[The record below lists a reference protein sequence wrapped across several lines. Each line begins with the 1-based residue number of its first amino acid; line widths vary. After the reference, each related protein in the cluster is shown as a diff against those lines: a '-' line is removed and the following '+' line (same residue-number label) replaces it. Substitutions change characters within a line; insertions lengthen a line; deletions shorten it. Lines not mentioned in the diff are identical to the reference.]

1 MATTV
6 VAPVGNSIALA
17 QKYLPLIDEVY
28 KAASKTAILDTAND
42 RVRWIGADTVKMLAL
57 SELGMGDYSRNA
69 GFVPGDTTATWETFQ
84 ITQDRGRSYQIDVM
98 DNDETLGQIVGNLL
112 GEVERI
118 HIVPEL
124 DAYRFAKMAGTAG
137 IDGATGDITVGTTNV
152 KTLISAAEASMTNN
166 EVPEDGRILFI
177 SPRCK
182 DALKG
187 NIERRIINSE
197 ANVSYEV
204 EYFDNMRVITVP
216 QNRFCTSIT
225 LAQPSA
231 HDGAGGYTPGGKR
244 INFMIVHPSAVM
256 QVVKHV
262 APRLFSPA
270 QNIEADAWRLNYRI
284 YHDCFVLPNKKK
296 GIYLYSDST
305 ASN

>member
-6 VAPVGNSIALA
+6 VAPVSNSIALVT
-17 QKYLPLIDEVY
+17 KYLPLIDEVY
-28 KAASKTAILDTAND
+28 KAASKTAVLDTANE
-42 RVRWIGADTVKMLAL
+42 RVRWIGADTVKMMTL
-57 SELGMGDYSRNA
+57 SEVGLGNYSRDN
-69 GFVPGDTTATWETFQ
+69 GFVPGDTTAAWETFQ
-84 ITQDRGRSYQIDVM
+84 ITQDRGRSYHLDVM
-98 DNDETLGQIVGNLL
+98 DNDESLGLVLGNLL
-112 GEVERI
+112 GNIERV

-124 DAYRFAKMAGTAG
+124 DAYRFAKYASAAN
-137 IDGATGDITVGTTNV
+137 IDGATGDITVGTTDV
-152 KTLISAAEASMTNN
+152 KSLISAAEASMTNN
-166 EVPEDGRILFI
+166 EVPDEGRILFI

-197 ANVSYEV
+197 SNVSYEV
-204 EYFDNMRVITVP
+204 EYFDGMRIVTVP
-216 QNRFCTSIT
+216 QARFNTSIT
-225 LAQPSA
+225 LANPSA
-231 HDGAGGYTPGGKR
+231 HDGAGGFTAGGKR

-262 APRLFSPA
+262 APRLFSPD

-284 YHDCFVLPNKKK
+284 YHDCFVLPQKAK
-296 GIYLYSDST
+296 GIYCYSDST

>member
-6 VAPVGNSIALA
+6 VAPVTNQISLA
-17 QKYLPLIDEVY
+17 AKYLPLLDEVY

-42 RVRWIGADTVKMLAL
+42 RVRWIGANTVNMLVLTEMGL
-57 SELGMGDYSRNA
+57 SNYSRNA
-69 GFVPGDTTATWETFQ
+69 GFVPGDTNGAWEPFQ

-112 GEVERI
+112 GEVERLQV
-118 HIVPEL
+118 VPEV
-124 DAYRFAKMAGTAG
+124 DAYRFAKMAGATG
-137 IDGATGDITVGTTNV
+137 IDGTTGSITVGTTDV
-152 KTLISAAEASMTNN
+152 KALISAAEASMDDN

-177 SPRCK
+177 SPK
-182 DALKG
+182 AKNGLKG
-187 NIERRIINSE
+187 NIERRIVNSE

-204 EYFDNMRVITVP
+204 EYFDSMRLVTVP
-216 QNRFCTSIT
+216 QGRFNTAVTINAPTASN
-225 LAQPSA
+225 
-231 HDGAGGYTPGGKR
+231 GAGGFTASGNA

-262 APRLFSPA
+262 VPRLFSPE

-284 YHDCFVLPNKKK
+284 YHDAFVLPQKAK
-296 GIYLYSDST
+296 GIYLH
-305 ASN
+305 AEA

>member
-6 VAPVGNSIALA
+6 VAPVTNQIALA
-17 QKYLPLIDEVY
+17 AKYLPLLDEVY

-42 RVRWIGADTVKMLAL
+42 RVRWIGADTVQMLVLTEMGL
-57 SELGMGDYSRNA
+57 SNYSRNS
-69 GFVPGDTTATWETFQ
+69 GFVPGDTNGAWEPFQ

-112 GEVERI
+112 GEVERL

-124 DAYRFAKMAGTAG
+124 DAYRFAKYASATG
-137 IDGATGDITVGTTNV
+137 IDGATGTITPGTTDV
-152 KTLISAAEASMTNN
+152 KALISAAEASMDDN
-166 EVPEDGRILFI
+166 EVPEEGRILFI
-177 SPRCK
+177 SPK
-182 DALKG
+182 AKNGLKG

-204 EYFDNMRVITVP
+204 EYFDGMRLVSVP
-216 QNRFCTSIT
+216 QGRFNTAVTINAPTASN
-225 LAQPSA
+225 
-231 HDGAGGYTPGGKR
+231 GAGGFTASGDA

-262 APRLFSPA
+262 VPRLFSPE
-270 QNIEADAWRLNYRI
+270 QNIEADAWRLNYRL
-284 YHDCFVLPNKKK
+284 YHDAFVLPQKAK
-296 GIYLYSDST
+296 GIYLH
-305 ASN
+305 AEA

>member
-28 KAASKTAILDTAND
+28 KAASKTAILDTANE
-42 RVRWIGADTVKMLAL
+42 RVRWIGADTVKMMAL
-57 SELGMGDYSRNA
+57 SELGMGNYSRNS
-69 GFVPGDTTATWETFQ
+69 GFVPGDTTASWETFQ

-98 DNDETLGQIVGNLL
+98 DNEETLGQIVGNLL
-112 GEVERI
+112 GEIERV

-124 DAYRFAKMAGTAG
+124 DAYRFAKMAGTSG

-204 EYFDNMRVITVP
+204 EYFDGMRIVEVP
-216 QNRFCTSIT
+216 QGRFNTSIT

-231 HDGAGGYTPGGKR
+231 HDGAGGFTAGGKR
-244 INFMIVHPSAVM
+244 INFMIVHPSAVL

-262 APRLFSPA
+262 APRLFSPE

>member
-6 VAPVGNSIALA
+6 VAPVTNQIALA
-17 QKYLPLIDEVY
+17 QKYLPLLDEVY

-42 RVRWIGADTVKMLAL
+42 RVRWIGANTVNMLVLTEMGL
-57 SELGMGDYSRNA
+57 SNYSRNA
-69 GFVPGDTTATWETFQ
+69 GFVPGDTNGAWEPFQ

-112 GEVERI
+112 GEVERLQV
-118 HIVPEL
+118 VPEV
-124 DAYRFAKMAGTAG
+124 DAYRFAKMAGATG
-137 IDGATGDITVGTTNV
+137 IDGTTGSITVGTTDV
-152 KTLISAAEASMTNN
+152 KALISAAEASMDDN

-177 SPRCK
+177 SPK
-182 DALKG
+182 AKNGLKG
-187 NIERRIINSE
+187 NIERRIVNSE

-204 EYFDNMRVITVP
+204 EYFDSMRLVTVP
-216 QNRFCTSIT
+216 QGRFNTAVTINAPTASN
-225 LAQPSA
+225 
-231 HDGAGGYTPGGKR
+231 GAGGFTASGNA

-262 APRLFSPA
+262 VPRLFSPE

-284 YHDCFVLPNKKK
+284 YHDAFVLPQKAK
-296 GIYLYSDST
+296 GIYLH
-305 ASN
+305 AEA